1 MVYNESLLDAASGP
15 IGWISAVNTLS
26 GLLFMNLILVA
37 IAIFAFLG
45 FKKSELDDIKNMI
58 ATSGITSLF
67 ATWFLLKNWITL
79 YTAWV
84 PYAVL
89 VLTIIYYKI
98 TEE

>member
-1 MVYNESLLDAASGP
+1 MVYNESLLDAANGP

-26 GLLFMNLILVA
+26 GLLFMNLILIA

-45 FKKSELDDIKNMI
+45 FKRAEYDDIKNLI

-67 ATWFLLKNWITL
+67 ATLFLFKNWITL
-79 YTAWV
+79 YSAWI
-84 PYAVL
+84 PYAIL
-89 VLTIIYYKI
+89 VATIAYYKI